1 MRMKVEVNYIN
12 SGIPE
17 KDYPIVNKFI
27 SFLQEKYPLNNDLKI
42 IFLGE
47 RTNNMTTGFSNS
59 KHVIKVLSKNRIKR
73 DIFRTIA
80 HEWVHEYECDV
91 LDIKH
96 TSDIGGKNENIAN
109 AQSGIAIKTFEKL
122 FPKLEKHLYQ

>member
-47 RTNNMTTGFSNS
+47 RTNNMTTGSRNS

-73 DIFRTIA
+73 DIFRTMA

-96 TSDIGGKNENIAN
+96 TRDIGGKNENIAN
-109 AQSGIAIKTFEKL
+109 AESGIAIKTFEKL
-122 FPKLEKHLYQ
+122 YPKFEPKLYQ

>member
-1 MRMKVEVNYIN
+1 MKVEVNYIN

-47 RTNNMTTGFSNS
+47 RTNNMTTGSRNS
-59 KHVIKVLSKNRIKR
+59 KHVIRVLSKNRIKR

-96 TSDIGGKNENIAN
+96 TSDIFTPFY
-109 AQSGIAIKTFEKL
+109 IKYK
-122 FPKLEKHLYQ
+122 

>member
-1 MRMKVEVNYIN
+1 
-12 SGIPE
+12 
-17 KDYPIVNKFI
+17 
-27 SFLQEKYPLNNDLKI
+27 
-42 IFLGE
+42 
-47 RTNNMTTGFSNS
+47 MTTGSRNS

-96 TSDIGGKNENIAN
+96 TRDIGGKNENIAN
-109 AQSGIAIKTFEKL
+109 AESGIAIKTFEKL
-122 FPKLEKHLYQ
+122 YPKFEPNLYQ